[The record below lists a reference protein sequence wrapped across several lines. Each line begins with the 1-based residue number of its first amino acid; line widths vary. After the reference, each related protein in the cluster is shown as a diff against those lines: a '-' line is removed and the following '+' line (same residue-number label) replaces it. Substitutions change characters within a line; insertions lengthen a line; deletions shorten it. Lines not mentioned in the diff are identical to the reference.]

1 MPQIKHIVLLK
12 FKKGTPAVQVK
23 KIFQDLENLRHVIP
37 GILDF
42 AGGPYSSHE
51 GLNQGYT
58 HGFVMTLDSAA
69 SRDAYL
75 PHPKHEKVKNAI
87 LPLVD
92 AVVAFDFEA

>member
-1 MPQIKHIVLLK
+1 MFRALK
-12 FKKGTPAVQVK
+12 NLKG
-23 KIFQDLENLRHVIP
+23 EIP

-58 HGFVMTLDSAA
+58 HGFVMTFDSAA

-75 PHPKHEKVKNAI
+75 PHPKHETVKDAI
-87 LPLVD
+87 IPHV
-92 AVVAFDFEA
+92 ASIVAFDFEA